1 MDNPLA
7 LPVMYSDADIR
18 VEKLGGH
25 GSADTAAILARILE
39 GKIQKLR
46 TSKHN
51 REETSQVLHQR

>member
-1 MDNPLA
+1 
-7 LPVMYSDADIR
+7 MYSDADIR

-46 TSKHN
+46 TLKHN